1 MLAPPRERLQGSCRR
16 LSEGRRVIPQQDFEF
31 LEAFYTRRAVVS
43 YSLFALNILI
53 FLLMMLSGGSE
64 NPATLLAFGAK
75 YNALIDKGEIWRFVT
90 PIFLHIGLLHLGFNS
105 YALWIV
111 GPQVEKLYGGARFLV
126 LYLLTGVAGVAASYW
141 YHPENESAGA
151 SGAIFGLFG
160 VLLVFSIKYR
170 KTVPAFFS
178 RALSKG
184 ILMTLAIN
192 LAIGWYVPQIDL
204 AAHVG
209 GLVAGCVLAAAI
221 PFARPG
227 ESEHAF
233 FKVLQAVSVAIVALS
248 FYQVVTHYDGPGL
261 SMQGLQQRKTSGDF
275 SSSMGQALNAFD
287 NSEMVLE
294 SGNLKELPGVEGD
307 LARAIDGL
315 KTVPPLSRE
324 ADEFRGQLLDLLQKQ
339 YGYVKEVESLGAPR
353 SDFLG
358 ASPQS
363 VRYRSLKRSYQKWVN
378 DRGGR

>member
-1 MLAPPRERLQGSCRR
+1 VIER
-16 LSEGRRVIPQQDFEF
+16 QDYEF

-53 FLLMMLSGGSE
+53 FLVMTFAGGSE
-64 NPATLLAFGAK
+64 NSATLIAFGAK
-75 YNALIDKGEIWRFVT
+75 ANPLIDHGEIWRFVT
-90 PIFLHIGLLHLGFNS
+90 PIFLHIGLLHLVFNN

-126 LYLLTGVAGVAASYW
+126 LYLLTGIAGVAASYW
-141 YHPENESAGA
+141 YHPYTLSAGA
-151 SGAIFGLFG
+151 SGALFGLFG
-160 VLLVFSIKYR
+160 VLFVFSIKYR

-204 AAHVG
+204 SAHVG
-209 GLVAGCVLAAAI
+209 GLLAGAVLAAAI

-227 ESEHAF
+227 VPENSF
-233 FKVLQAVSVAIVALS
+233 FKVLQAVSIAIVALS
-248 FYQVVTHYDGPGL
+248 FYQVLTHYDGPGL
-261 SMQGLQQRKTSGDF
+261 SLQGLWQKDSSGVF
-275 SSSMGQALNAFD
+275 SASMGQAIEAFD
-287 NSEMVLE
+287 NSERLLE
-294 SGNLKELPGVEGD
+294 SGNLKGLPDVERD
-307 LARAIDGL
+307 LSEAIDGL
-315 KTVPPLSRE
+315 RNLPTLSRE
-324 ADEFRGQLLDLLQKQ
+324 AAQFSSQLLDLLQKQ
-339 YGYVKEVESLGAPR
+339 YGYVKEVERLGVPR

-363 VRYRSLKRSYQKWVN
+363 VRYNSLKRSYQKWLN
-378 DRGGR
+378 ETGGR